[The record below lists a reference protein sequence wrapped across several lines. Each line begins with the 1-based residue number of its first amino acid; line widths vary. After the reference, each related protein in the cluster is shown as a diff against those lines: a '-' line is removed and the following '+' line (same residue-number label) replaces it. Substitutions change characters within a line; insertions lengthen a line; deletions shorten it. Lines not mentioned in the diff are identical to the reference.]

1 MLLPATSSPLAA
13 SRAATYLPAFTGV
26 RALAAYLVFLHHF
39 NPFQHSAAL
48 APLAALVLEFHV
60 GVPVFFVLSGFLIT
74 LRYGNAPLTQPRQW
88 LRYLRN
94 RFARIYPIYFLLT
107 LITYAV
113 FWHRGIF
120 YPTELVQ
127 SITLTQAFFDSTKYI
142 GIAQAWSLTVEECFY
157 LCAPLA
163 FWLLRKRLMPLWAQP
178 FGLLALGCLL
188 VLVCAPFYTPLQGLF
203 GSWKFMLLFTFPGRC
218 FEFYAG
224 IQLALLYQ
232 RGQLRRFRFRATWT
246 LLGLGL
252 MLACVCGMVLIK
264 GGYTY
269 GQEHPLGVVLN
280 NVALPGGIL
289 LFFAGLLT
297 EETMLR
303 RLLSSELLQVLGK
316 SSYVFYLIHMGVL
329 HDWLAAHV
337 SANTGILFLLLNL
350 LAILLHYGVEEP
362 VSRWLRPAPEPAP
375 TLSVPA

>member
-1 MLLPATSSPLAA
+1 M
-13 SRAATYLPAFTGV
+13 

-48 APLAALVLEFHV
+48 APLANLVLEFHV

-74 LRYGNAPLTQPRQW
+74 LRYSTAPLTQPRYW
-88 LRYLRN
+88 LRYMRN
-94 RFARIYPIYFLLT
+94 RVARIYPVYFLLT

-113 FWHRGIF
+113 FWHNGLF
-120 YPTELVQ
+120 YPLELVQ
-127 SITLTQAFFDSTKYI
+127 SLTLTQAFFDSTKYI
-142 GIAQAWSLTVEECFY
+142 GIAQSWSLTVEECFY
-157 LCAPLA
+157 LVAPLV
-163 FWLLRKRLMPLWAQP
+163 FWLLRKRTVTLWVQP
-178 FGLLALGCLL
+178 FVLLMAGCLL
-188 VLVCAPFYTPLQGLF
+188 VLVCAPFYTPLRGFF
-203 GSWKFMLLFTFPGRC
+203 GSWKFMLLFTLPGRC

-232 RGQLRRFRFRATWT
+232 RGQLRRFRFGATWT
-246 LLGLGL
+246 LLGLSV
-252 MLACVCGMVLIK
+252 MLACVGGMVFIK

-269 GQEHPLGVVLN
+269 GQEHPAGVMLN

-297 EETMLR
+297 EETWLR
-303 RLLSSELLQVLGK
+303 RLLSTRLLQVLGR

-329 HDWLAAHV
+329 HDWLSAHITP
-337 SANTGILFLLLNL
+337 NTGILFLMLNL

-362 VSRWLRPAPEPAP
+362 LNRWLRPVPERASATP
-375 TLSVPA
+375 LVP